1 MKNNWIKMMIGIVAF
16 VVIVSVLTGNYQWGI
31 LAGAVLVVTSAKWFR
46 LKKKDEEEELEYDER
61 INENI
66 KKLSFQTLSISNV
79 LLLAFLLFT
88 YEFMQNS
95 LFQIDYL
102 LVYLC
107 ASLFITFYIVP
118 VIARKI

>member
-1 MKNNWIKMMIGIVAF
+1 MKNNWIKIMVGIVAF

-46 LKKKDEEEELEYDER
+46 LKKKDEKEELEYDER

-88 YEFMQNS
+88 YEFMQKP

-118 VIARKI
+118 FIARKI